1 MLEQFSESEMST
13 LRSTLLDSM
22 LDRAETAEV
31 LQMFLIGHGYGV
43 SQESAVEAATR
54 VGCAGLSVAVI
65 RQELERIALVM

>member
-1 MLEQFSESEMST
+1 MPEQFSESEMST
-13 LRSTLLDSM
+13 LRSTLLDFV

-54 VGCAGLSVAVI
+54 MGCSGLSVSVI
-65 RQELERIALVM
+65 REELQRIALVM